1 MWVSIPTQD
10 CLVSFDLWVYNF
22 CLWAYSFW
30 EIWKVFSY
38 QYKDFS
44 TGYLECKYL
53 TTLCGLWEL
62 FSFHFFKCF
71 CTTLGSFTLCMS
83 GLLLSRDS
91 WWPLCRFLEVFFCV
105 TPCSWTQPP
114 HYICLSL
121 FKHRSPFPQL
131 ILLDP
136 EFPPLKT
143 CARKLC
149 LSLACFHFLEITVL
163 CYLVFENTI

>member
-91 WWPLCRFLEVFFCV
+91 WWPLCRFLEVFFAWL
-105 TPCSWTQPP
+105 PAPE
-114 HYICLSL
+114 LSL
-121 FKHRSPFPQL
+121 HITF
-131 ILLDP
+131 
-136 EFPPLKT
+136 
-143 CARKLC
+143 A
-149 LSLACFHFLEITVL
+149 LASSNTDLHFLSSYCWTLSFLLLRLVPENCVWAL
-163 CYLVFENTI
+163 LVFIFWRSQSCVI